1 MPPSRKIA
9 DFFKRPSF
17 AATIPETPPN
27 NRKKT
32 DNVDTSD
39 SPAAAE
45 TSSPLTGPPSSFLE
59 KLESPPSSD
68 DPATRVKQPEW
79 HTAKEE
85 TKIEAPGQRLQ
96 SVDAE
101 NPSRR
106 KAMDGKE
113 VVISSDGEETD
124 SIASLESPEDLLAT
138 ITGSGSKD
146 VAEEEETNK
155 DEAKGTRS
163 RRAKKDGKWSK
174 FDASRSSI
182 PEYKNTLDSLVTAAV
197 DDNETEA
204 GVAKLKA
211 ALDKSEQDGAAAAK
225 ADGQG
230 NKLHEGML
238 TSALGDRDDEQGYQR
253 LLDAVRRTEAFDQEK
268 AWSFFNDKATPLPG
282 PEFPRDCVAPGTYMA
297 VLRGLCSAVC
307 PSILRC
313 SDWLAEPDSRE
324 RALHS
329 GIVELALS
337 KRFLPDELV
346 YWIFHSSM
354 LEISPCQT

>member
-27 NRKKT
+27 NRKKGT
-32 DNVDTSD
+32 DNVDTGD

-45 TSSPLTGPPSSFLE
+45 TSSPLTEPPSSFLE

-68 DPATRVKQPEW
+68 HPATRVKQPEG
-79 HTAKEE
+79 HSAKEE
-85 TKIEAPGQRLQ
+85 TKIEAPEQRLQ

-106 KAMDGKE
+106 KVMDGKE

-146 VAEEEETNK
+146 VAEEKEP
-155 DEAKGTRS
+155 DEDGAKGTRS
-163 RRAKKDGKWSK
+163 RRAKKDKWSK
-174 FDASRSSI
+174 LDASRLSV
-182 PEYKNTLDSLVTAAV
+182 PEYKNTLDSLVTATV

-211 ALDKSEQDGAAAAK
+211 AMKMSEQDAAASTK
-225 ADGQG
+225 SDSQD

-238 TSALGDRDDEQGYQR
+238 TSALGNTDDEQSYQR

-268 AWSFFNDKATPLPG
+268 AWSFFNGNATPLPG
-282 PEFPRDCVAPGTYMA
+282 PEFPQDCVAPGTYMA

-307 PSILRC
+307 SSVLLH
-313 SDWLAEPDSRE
+313 WL
-324 RALHS
+324 
-329 GIVELALS
+329 
-337 KRFLPDELV
+337 
-346 YWIFHSSM
+346 
-354 LEISPCQT
+354 

>member
-32 DNVDTSD
+32 DNVDTDD
-39 SPAAAE
+39 SPAAAAAE
-45 TSSPLTGPPSSFLE
+45 TSPLTEPPSSFLE

-79 HTAKEE
+79 HPAKDEANV
-85 TKIEAPGQRLQ
+85 EAPEQGLQ

-106 KAMDGKE
+106 KVMDGKE

-146 VAEEEETNK
+146 VAEEKETNE
-155 DEAKGTRS
+155 DETKRTSRS
-163 RRAKKDGKWSK
+163 RRAKKDGKGSK
-174 FDASRSSI
+174 FDASCSSV
-182 PEYKNTLDSLVTAAV
+182 PDYKNTLDSLVTAAV

-211 ALDKSEQDGAAAAK
+211 ALNKSEQDAAAAVK
-225 ADGQG
+225 ADSQD

-238 TSALGDRDDEQGYQR
+238 TSALGDKDDEQRLQR

-268 AWSFFNDKATPLPG
+268 AWSFFNGNATPFPG

-297 VLRGLCSAVC
+297 VLRGSCSAVC
-307 PSILRC
+307 PSVLLR
-313 SDWLAEPDSRE
+313 WL
-324 RALHS
+324 
-329 GIVELALS
+329 
-337 KRFLPDELV
+337 
-346 YWIFHSSM
+346 
-354 LEISPCQT
+354 

>member
-27 NRKKT
+27 NRKIGT
-32 DNVDTSD
+32 DNVDTGD

-45 TSSPLTGPPSSFLE
+45 TSSPLTEPPSSFLE

-68 DPATRVKQPEW
+68 HPATRVKQPEG
-79 HTAKEE
+79 HSAKEE
-85 TKIEAPGQRLQ
+85 TKIEAPEQRLQ

-106 KAMDGKE
+106 KVMDGKE

-146 VAEEEETNK
+146 VAEEKEP
-155 DEAKGTRS
+155 DEDGAKGTRS
-163 RRAKKDGKWSK
+163 RRAKKDKWSK
-174 FDASRSSI
+174 LDASRLSV
-182 PEYKNTLDSLVTAAV
+182 PEYKNTLDSLVTATV

-211 ALDKSEQDGAAAAK
+211 AMKMSEQDAAASTK
-225 ADGQG
+225 SDSQD

-238 TSALGDRDDEQGYQR
+238 TSALGNTDDEQSYQR

-268 AWSFFNDKATPLPG
+268 AWSFFNGNATPLPG
-282 PEFPRDCVAPGTYMA
+282 PEFPQDCVAPGTYMA

-307 PSILRC
+307 SSVLLH
-313 SDWLAEPDSRE
+313 WL
-324 RALHS
+324 
-329 GIVELALS
+329 
-337 KRFLPDELV
+337 
-346 YWIFHSSM
+346 
-354 LEISPCQT
+354 

>member
-27 NRKKT
+27 NRKKGT
-32 DNVDTSD
+32 DNVDTGD

-45 TSSPLTGPPSSFLE
+45 TSSPLTEPPSSFLE

-68 DPATRVKQPEW
+68 DPATRVRQPGG
-79 HTAKEE
+79 HSAKGE
-85 TKIEAPGQRLQ
+85 TKIEASEQRLQ
-96 SVDAE
+96 SVGAE

-106 KAMDGKE
+106 KVMDGKE

-146 VAEEEETNK
+146 VAEEKEP
-155 DEAKGTRS
+155 DEDGAKGTRS
-163 RRAKKDGKWSK
+163 RQAKKDKWSK
-174 FDASRSSI
+174 LDASRLSV
-182 PEYKNTLDSLVTAAV
+182 PEYKNTLDSLVTATV

-211 ALDKSEQDGAAAAK
+211 ALKMSEQDAAASTK
-225 ADGQG
+225 NDSQD

-238 TSALGDRDDEQGYQR
+238 TSALGNTDDEQSYQR

-268 AWSFFNDKATPLPG
+268 AWSFFNGNATPLPG

-307 PSILRC
+307 SSVLLH
-313 SDWLAEPDSRE
+313 WL
-324 RALHS
+324 
-329 GIVELALS
+329 
-337 KRFLPDELV
+337 
-346 YWIFHSSM
+346 
-354 LEISPCQT
+354 